1 MPKVGFQNPQAKDGG
16 TWKTWSKFWAKHSG
30 SWKRPISVFV
40 KSGGSWVEVYDET
53 PVVTNV
59 SRGVI
64 GFNPSTNLYTTQT
77 NFTLYANG
85 FQTSIT
91 VDGSFSRNEAVD
103 SVTSQ
108 SYAKFTYNP
117 SDFPFIA
124 IANSSGSFTF

>member
-53 PVVTNV
+53 PVVTDIV
-59 SRGVI
+59 TRVI
-64 GFNPSTNLYTTQT
+64 SYNPGTGEYVTQK

-108 SYAKFTYNP
+108 SYAKLTYNP
-117 SDFPFIA
+117 SDYPIIA